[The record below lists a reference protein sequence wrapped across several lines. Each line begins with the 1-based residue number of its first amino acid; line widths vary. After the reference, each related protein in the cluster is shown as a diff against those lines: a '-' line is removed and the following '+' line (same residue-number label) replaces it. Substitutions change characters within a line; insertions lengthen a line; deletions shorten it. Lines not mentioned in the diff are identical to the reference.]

1 MRSFTLALHFDHDV
15 LDVRAAG
22 CLVSGLRVGSED
34 SAAIPG
40 FPHSPTP
47 EMNSSWLLCAYKT
60 QLLTC
65 KETVWGLN
73 VALMAPV
80 LPVIKQTLLSSSY

>member
-22 CLVSGLRVGSED
+22 CLVAGLHVGSED

-40 FPHSPTP
+40 FPQPHS
-47 EMNSSWLLCAYKT
+47 
-60 QLLTC
+60 
-65 KETVWGLN
+65 
-73 VALMAPV
+73 
-80 LPVIKQTLLSSSY
+80 